1 MESLFEWVCLQSM
14 NEALSA
20 DSFSV
25 VSQKVTR
32 TMNETEFGHCN
43 GTFEDLPNRS
53 YTAFET
59 VLVAMVTGMLSLVTI
74 IGNVLVMISFKM
86 DRRLQTVN
94 NYFLLSLAVADF
106 MIGLISMPLF
116 TTYTLL
122 EGWRL
127 GPITCDLWLA
137 LDYLCSNA
145 SVLNLL
151 MISFDR
157 YFSVTNPLRYRA
169 KRNSRR
175 AAIMIAAAWII
186 SFITWPPWILAWPYI
201 EGKRSVPE
209 DKCYIQFLETNTYIT
224 VITALIAFYGPVIVM
239 CFLYYKIWRETE
251 NRKQYLAELIAENE
265 QSEQTPACLPAA
277 GAGNDA
283 VEKNCT
289 HRVKDFL
296 ITLCNVDC
304 DDGGEDDSN
313 SPGGTTPSS
322 AETPIQSSRATSV
335 TMRPEQLVY
344 LQALLN
350 QDEEN
355 KRTATAK
362 ESIYTVMIRLPD
374 PSHPE
379 VEPQPTVIMLPDEVV
394 PPTPAP
400 MRSSLSTSAL
410 MVHSVADHHLTRCN
424 SSEVLSASRLNVS
437 GRQARAQRPAL
448 KKRNNKVQEKK
459 HDRKAARTLSAILL
473 AFIITWTPYNVLVLV
488 KSVEAFFSCHDI
500 IPQALW
506 DFSYYLCYMNSMV
519 NPLCYALANANFRKT
534 YWRILTC
541 TWRKKSKLSIIRGL
555 HSKAS

>member
-1 MESLFEWVCLQSM
+1 MEPIFRWICLQSV
-14 NEALSA
+14 NEVLSTDKFIEA
-20 DSFSV
+20 N
-25 VSQKVTR
+25 QKVTR
-32 TMNETEFGHCN
+32 TMNVTELLECN
-43 GTFEDLPNRS
+43 GTTETTPTRS
-53 YTAFET
+53 YTIFET
-59 VLVAMVTGMLSLVTI
+59 ILIATVTSLLSLATI
-74 IGNVLVMISFKM
+74 IGNCLVMISFKM

-106 MIGLISMPLF
+106 MIGLFSMPLF
-116 TTYTLL
+116 TGYTLL

-127 GPITCDLWLA
+127 GPVICDLWLA

-157 YFSVTNPLRYRA
+157 FFSVTNPLRYRA
-169 KRNSRR
+169 KRNSKR
-175 AAIMIAAAWII
+175 AAWMIAAAWII
-186 SFITWPPWILAWPYI
+186 SFVTWPPWILAWPYI

-224 VITALIAFYGPVIVM
+224 VITALIAFYVPVIVM

-265 QSEQTPACLPAA
+265 QSEQTPACLPSAT
-277 GAGNDA
+277 GSSEGR
-283 VEKNCT
+283 NCT

-304 DDGGEDDSN
+304 DDGVEEESN

-335 TMRPEQLVY
+335 TLRPEQMVY

-350 QDEEN
+350 QEEEN
-355 KRTATAK
+355 KKISAK
-362 ESIYTVMIRLPD
+362 DSIYTVMIRLPD
-374 PSHPE
+374 PSDPE
-379 VEPQPTVIMLPDEVV
+379 VEPQPSVVMIPDEVS
-394 PPTPAP
+394 PPPPPAP

-410 MVHSVADHHLTRCN
+410 MVNSVTDHHLTRCS
-424 SSEVLSASRLNVS
+424 SSEVLSASRLNIA
-437 GRQARAQRPAL
+437 GRQARLQRPAL

-488 KSVEAFFSCHDI
+488 KSVETFVSCNDI

-506 DFSYYLCYMNSMV
+506 DFSYYLCYLNSMI